1 MKETIYIQ
9 NVKCSG
15 CAQTIQSKLE
25 SIKDVSAIEINVGQG
40 FVSFDVDSIETTNV
54 VKKTLK
60 SIGYPEQGHEN
71 SIGSKAK
78 SYVSCAIGK
87 MNS

>member
-1 MKETIYIQ
+1 MIETIYIQ

-15 CAQTIQSKLE
+15 CAHTIQSKLS
-25 SIKDVSAIEINVGQG
+25 SIVAVSNVEIDVEKGRVT
-40 FVSFDVDSIETTNV
+40 FECDSNETLLV

-60 SIGYPEQGHEN
+60 SIGYPEHSEEN
-71 SIGSKAK
+71 TIGSKAK

-87 MNS
+87 INS

>member
-15 CAQTIQSKLE
+15 CAHTIQSKLE
-25 SIKDVSAIEINVGQG
+25 TISNVSEIEIDIENGAL
-40 FVSFDVDSIETTNV
+40 SFNVDSTETTEL
-54 VKKTLK
+54 VKKIVK
-60 SIGYPEQGHEN
+60 NIGYPEQGQDN
-71 SIGSKAK
+71 SISSKAK

-87 MNS
+87 MNV

>member
-1 MKETIYIQ
+1 MIETIYIQ

-15 CAQTIQSKLE
+15 CAHTIQTKLE
-25 SIKDVSAIEINVGQG
+25 NIESVSNVAIDIEIGQVA
-40 FVSFDVDSIETTNV
+40 FECDSNDTLLK

-60 SIGYPEQGHEN
+60 SIGYPEQNEEN
-71 SIGSKAK
+71 TLGSKAK